1 MNIDT
6 TNTNRVIRTSSA
18 LDNTSRTPNNVVSI
32 KQGIVIDAEVSNP
45 LPSLNEIAQA
55 VESVNRF
62 TQQSG
67 RNLEFALAE
76 NSGRVVITVREAETG
91 NIIRQIPPEEVV
103 AIAELIS
110 ENLNKPSAPLGVL
123 ITDKV

>member
-6 TNTNRVIRTSSA
+6 TNTNRVIRSSSA